1 MPGGRAHHRQV
12 SSSHRSR
19 ALRLASVPLGLA
31 AAALLFVSSWIVLP
45 APQLLLLPLAVGAPE
60 LSPVLLALSLLVLAL
75 AVATR
80 ATVGGKFACACSLL
94 AAVGCTWPLLQWPAA
109 VQRFDQALRPYDSA
123 ASGGWQLSV
132 STLLFGID
140 AGQTRVTRGIAVA
153 AADGSALTLD
163 VYRPPA
169 PGRFPIIV
177 QIYGGAWQRGMPGDN
192 AAFARHFA
200 ARGHV
205 VFAIDYRHAP
215 LWQWPAQIDDV
226 RAALAWI
233 GLHAPEYDGDPRR
246 IVLIGRSSGAQLA
259 LLAAYQNAENA
270 ENAGPAV
277 AAVVGLY
284 GPTDL
289 ARGWRE
295 PPHPDPLNVRSVLEA
310 YLGGTPQQVP
320 QRYREASPIT
330 HVTANSPPTLLMYGQ
345 RDHIVEAR
353 FGRELHQRLQAAG
366 ATSVLLELPW
376 SEHAFDAVP
385 GGLAGQLSLASIE
398 RFLAQAAR

>member
-1 MPGGRAHHRQV
+1 
-12 SSSHRSR
+12 
-19 ALRLASVPLGLA
+19 LRLGSVLLGVT

-45 APQLLLLPLAVGAPE
+45 APHLLLLPLAVGAPE
-60 LSPVLLALSLLVLAL
+60 LSPLLLALSLLVLAL
-75 AVATR
+75 AVAAR
-80 ATVGGKFACACSLL
+80 GIVGGKFACACSLL
-94 AAVGCTWPLLQWPAA
+94 AAVVCAWPLLQLPAA
-109 VQRFDQALRPYDSA
+109 VQRFDQALQPYASA
-123 ASGGWQLSV
+123 ASGRRPLSV
-132 STLLFGID
+132 TALLFGID

-153 AADGSALTLD
+153 ATDGSVLTLD
-163 VYRPPA
+163 VYRPPE

-177 QIYGGAWQRGMPGDN
+177 QIYGGAWQRGVPGDN
-192 AAFARHFA
+192 AVFARHFA

-233 GLHAPEYDGDPRR
+233 RLHAAEYDGDQRR
-246 IVLIGRSSGAQLA
+246 IALIGRSSGAQLA
-259 LLAAYQNAENA
+259 LLAAYQNV
-270 ENAGPAV
+270 GPAV

-310 YLGGTPQQVP
+310 YLGGTPEQMP

-330 HVTANSPPTLLMYGQ
+330 HVAATAPPTLLIYGQ

-353 FGRELHQRLQAAG
+353 FGRDLHQRLRAAG

>member
-1 MPGGRAHHRQV
+1 M
-12 SSSHRSR
+12 
-19 ALRLASVPLGLA
+19 
-31 AAALLFVSSWIVLP
+31 
-45 APQLLLLPLAVGAPE
+45 
-60 LSPVLLALSLLVLAL
+60 
-75 AVATR
+75 
-80 ATVGGKFACACSLL
+80 
-94 AAVGCTWPLLQWPAA
+94 
-109 VQRFDQALRPYDSA
+109 QRFDQALQPYTSA
-123 ASGGWQLSV
+123 APGRRPLNV
-132 STLLFGID
+132 SALLFGID
-140 AGQTRVTRGIAVA
+140 AGQARVSRGIAVA

-163 VYRPPA
+163 VYRPPG

-177 QIYGGAWQRGMPGDN
+177 QIYGGAWQRGVPGDN

-215 LWQWPAQIDDV
+215 RWSWPAQIDDV

-233 GLHAPEYDGDPRR
+233 TLHAAEYDGDPRR
-246 IVLIGRSSGAQLA
+246 ITLIGRSSGAQLA
-259 LLAAYQNAENA
+259 LVTAYQ
-270 ENAGPAV
+270 NAGPAV
-277 AAVVGLY
+277 VAVVAVVSLY

-310 YLGGTPQQVP
+310 YLGGTPDQMP

-330 HVTANSPPTLLMYGQ
+330 HVAATSPPTLLIYGE
-345 RDHIVEAR
+345 RDHIGEAH
-353 FGRELHQRLQAAG
+353 FGRDLHKRLQAAG

-385 GGLAGQLSLASIE
+385 GGLAGQLSLAAIG

>member
-1 MPGGRAHHRQV
+1 MRF
-12 SSSHRSR
+12 
-19 ALRLASVPLGLA
+19 ASVLVGMT
-31 AAALLFVSSWIVLP
+31 AAALLFVSSWIVLT
-45 APQLLLLPLAVGAPE
+45 APHRLLLPLAVGAPE

-80 ATVGGKFACACSLL
+80 EAFGARFAGACSLL
-94 AAVGCTWPLLQWPAA
+94 AALVCAWPLLQLPATL
-109 VQRFDQALRPYDSA
+109 QRFDQALQPHASA
-123 ASGGWQLSV
+123 ASSLQSLSV
-132 STLLFGID
+132 TALLFGINP
-140 AGQTRVTRGIAVA
+140 GHTRVTRGIAVA

-163 VYRPPA
+163 VYRPPE
-169 PGRFPIIV
+169 PGRYPIIV
-177 QIYGGAWQRGMPGDN
+177 QIYGGAWQRGAPGDN
-192 AAFARHFA
+192 AEFARHFA

-233 GLHAPEYDGDPRR
+233 GLHGAEYDGDPRR
-246 IVLIGRSSGAQLA
+246 IALIGRSSGAQLA
-259 LLAAYQNAENA
+259 LLAAYQNA
-270 ENAGPAV
+270 GPAV
-277 AAVVGLY
+277 AAVVSLY

-295 PPHPDPLNVRSVLEA
+295 PPHPDPLDVRSVLET
-310 YLGGTPQQVP
+310 YLGGTPDQLP

-330 HVTANSPPTLLMYGQ
+330 HVAATSPPTLLIYGQ
-345 RDHIVEAR
+345 RDHIVEAH
-353 FGRELHQRLQAAG
+353 FGRDLHQRLQAAG

-385 GGLAGQLSLASIE
+385 GGLAGQLSLAAIE
-398 RFLAQAAR
+398 RFLAQVQTQGF